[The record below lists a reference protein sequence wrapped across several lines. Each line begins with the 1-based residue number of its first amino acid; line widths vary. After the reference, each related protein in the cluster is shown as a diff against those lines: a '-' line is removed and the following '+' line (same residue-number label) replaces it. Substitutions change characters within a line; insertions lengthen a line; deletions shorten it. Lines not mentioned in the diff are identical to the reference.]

1 MNRLIICDDEAILR
15 NGLKSLI
22 EKSNLPVEIVALASN
37 GNEALETIQKYKPH
51 IVLMDI
57 NMPGISGLSVI
68 EQCNNKNINPV
79 FIIISGHDEFEYA
92 QKACRLNVMDYLL
105 KPIDKS
111 QLISLIEDAIEQ
123 VKKNQLTQHILVKQ
137 PETTV
142 QQILKYI
149 QDNFID
155 SELSLNKLAEIFN
168 LSESYITRMI
178 KNETNSSFSNILI
191 KLRIEKSI
199 EYLMQCPDMKLI
211 EISEKCGFS
220 SQHYFSRIFKEK
232 IGFPPID
239 YRKHILEDD

>member
-22 EKSNLPVEIVALASN
+22 EKSNLPVEIVALAAN
-37 GNEALETIQKYKPH
+37 GNEALEVIQKYKPH

-68 EQCNNKNINPV
+68 EQCSQNGVNPI

-105 KPIDKS
+105 KPINKAH
-111 QLISLIEDAIEQ
+111 LISLIEGAVEKI
-123 VKKNQLTQHILVKQ
+123 KKEQLTQHIFIRQ
-137 PETTV
+137 PETTA
-142 QQILKYI
+142 QQIIKYV
-149 QDNFID
+149 QENFDD
-155 SELSLNKLAEIFN
+155 SELSLNKLSRIFN
-168 LSESYITRMI
+168 LSESYITRII
-178 KNETNSSFSNILI
+178 KNETDSSFSNILI
-191 KLRIEKSI
+191 NLRIKKSI
-199 EYLMQCPDMKLI
+199 EYLIQQPDMKLV

-232 IGFPPID
+232 VGFSPID
-239 YRKHILEDD
+239 YRKNILNNK

>member
-232 IGFPPID
+232 TGFPPID

>member
-68 EQCNNKNINPV
+68 EQCSKSGINPI

-105 KPIDKS
+105 KPINKM
-111 QLISLIEDAIEQ
+111 QLISLIEEAIEKIKQ
-123 VKKNQLTQHILVKQ
+123 KQLTQHILVREPK
-137 PETTV
+137 TIS
-142 QQILKYI
+142 QQILKYV
-149 QDNFID
+149 QENFSDPDI
-155 SELSLNKLAEIFN
+155 SLNKLSSVFN
-168 LSESYITRMI
+168 LSESYITRII
-178 KNETNSSFSNILI
+178 KNETNNYFSNILI
-191 KLRIEKSI
+191 NLRIEKSI
-199 EYLMQCPDMKLI
+199 EYLIHHPDMKLV

-232 IGFPPID
+232 TGFPPID
-239 YRKHILEDD
+239 YRKNMLNKK

>member
-22 EKSNLPVEIVALASN
+22 EKSNLPVEIVALAAN
-37 GNEALETIQKYKPH
+37 GNEALEVIQKYKPH

-68 EQCNNKNINPV
+68 EQCSQNGVNPI

-105 KPIDKS
+105 KPINKAH
-111 QLISLIEDAIEQ
+111 LISLIEEAVEKI
-123 VKKNQLTQHILVKQ
+123 KKEQLTQHIFIRQ
-137 PETTV
+137 PETTA
-142 QQILKYI
+142 QQIIKYV
-149 QDNFID
+149 QENFDD
-155 SELSLNKLAEIFN
+155 SELSLNKLSRIFN
-168 LSESYITRMI
+168 LSESYITRII
-178 KNETNSSFSNILI
+178 KNETDSSFSNILI
-191 KLRIEKSI
+191 NLRIKKSI
-199 EYLMQCPDMKLI
+199 EYLIQQPDMKLV

-232 IGFPPID
+232 IGFSPID
-239 YRKHILEDD
+239 YRKNILNNK